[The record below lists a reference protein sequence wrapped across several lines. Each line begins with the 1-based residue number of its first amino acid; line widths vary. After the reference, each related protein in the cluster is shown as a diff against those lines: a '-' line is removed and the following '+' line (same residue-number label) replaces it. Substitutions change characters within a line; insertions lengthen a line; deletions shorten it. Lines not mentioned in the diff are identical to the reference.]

1 MKGRQEEVDNNY
13 EAFEKLLSAII
24 GEHKG
29 EYALMKDARIIS
41 CHKSFYEAEKAGQE
55 EYKDGIYSIQKVD
68 EEPINLG
75 YFSYA

>member
-1 MKGRQEEVDNNY
+1 MRDRQEEVDNNY

-24 GEHKG
+24 DEHKG
-29 EYALMKDARIIS
+29 EYALMKDAHIIS
-41 CHKSFYEAEKAGQE
+41 YHESFYEAEKAGQE
-55 EYKDGIYSIQKVD
+55 RYKDGIYSIQRVD